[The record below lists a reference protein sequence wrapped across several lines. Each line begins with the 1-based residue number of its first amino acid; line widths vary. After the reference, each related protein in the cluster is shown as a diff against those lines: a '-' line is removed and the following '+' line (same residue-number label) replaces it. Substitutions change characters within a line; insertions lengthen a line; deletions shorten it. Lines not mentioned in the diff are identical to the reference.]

1 MQVMRIALLVVVM
14 LALASCAEA
23 EGEAPPL
30 NCEVVDRDISACLM
44 DRSAG
49 PFHVDCMALVPF
61 GQPER
66 ISGTWVFDFEVNQ
79 FFENQTEV
87 PQDWWR
93 SDGPMTYL
101 IIEGSSLDDLVSGTR
116 NRYAVNVSLYGR
128 RELCVPDH
136 SLDSSIKV
144 DRVVSLRVIEQE
156 PSEWYR
162 NN

>member
-1 MQVMRIALLVVVM
+1 
-14 LALASCAEA
+14 
-23 EGEAPPL
+23 
-30 NCEVVDRDISACLM
+30 
-44 DRSAG
+44 
-49 PFHVDCMALVPF
+49 MALVPF
-61 GQPER
+61 DQPER

-93 SDGPMTYL
+93 SDGAMTYL

-116 NRYAVNVSLYGR
+116 DRYAVDVSFDGR
-128 RELCVPDH
+128 RELCELDH
-136 SLDSSIKV
+136 SPDSTIMV

-162 NN
+162 GN

>member
-1 MQVMRIALLVVVM
+1 MRVMRIAVLVLVT
-14 LALASCAEA
+14 LALTSCAEA
-23 EGEAPPL
+23 EREAPSL
-30 NCEVVDRDISACLM
+30 ECEVADRDLTACLM

-49 PFHVDCMALVPF
+49 PLQVDCMALVPF
-61 GQPER
+61 DQPER

-93 SDGPMTYL
+93 SDGAMTYL

-116 NRYAVNVSLYGR
+116 DRYAVDVSFDGR
-128 RELCVPDH
+128 RELCDLDH
-136 SLDSSIKV
+136 SPDSTIMV

-162 NN
+162 GN